1 MFPPKSVPIS
11 FYKSSLYS
19 SLEVLETIYL
29 EKDWEKSERV
39 YKVRHDVTENDKD
52 LEIEIDPKNK
62 SVKQEILKFSVLL

>member
-52 LEIEIDPKNK
+52 LEIEIDPK
-62 SVKQEILKFSVLL
+62 KQISETGDT